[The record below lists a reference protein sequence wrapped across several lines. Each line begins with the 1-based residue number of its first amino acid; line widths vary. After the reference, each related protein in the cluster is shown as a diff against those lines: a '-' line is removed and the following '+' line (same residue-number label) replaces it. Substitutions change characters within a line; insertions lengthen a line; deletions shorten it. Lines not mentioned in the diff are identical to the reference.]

1 MESHGLPGSIQ
12 VSDDTYQLLEKY
24 YDFEERGSIM
34 IKGKGEMK
42 TYFLLGRTPEKA
54 EKERKLLPFPDPSNN
69 SNYGISTGLDR

>member
-1 MESHGLPGSIQ
+1 
-12 VSDDTYQLLEKY
+12 
-24 YDFEERGSIM
+24 M